1 MNPFM
6 MLLDSIM
13 YQIKLAKFFEQ
24 LAVIGILSDFLDF
37 RSEIIRLLLTVNKL
51 LRSTYRLLCCGQ

>member
-13 YQIKLAKFFEQ
+13 YQIRLAKVFEQ
-24 LAVIGILSDFLDF
+24 LAVFGILSDFLDF
-37 RSEIIRLLLTVNKL
+37 SSEIIRLLLTVKKL
-51 LRSTYRLLCCGQ
+51 LRSTYRLLCCAQ

>member
-1 MNPFM
+1 M
-6 MLLDSIM
+6 MLLHSIM
-13 YQIKLAKFFEQ
+13 YQIKHANFFEQ

-37 RSEIIRLLLTVNKL
+37 SSEIIRLLLTLKKL

>member
-1 MNPFM
+1 M

-13 YQIKLAKFFEQ
+13 YQIKHANFFEQ

-37 RSEIIRLLLTVNKL
+37 SSEIIRLLLTLKKL